1 MWRELSG
8 GVRKVPATLF
18 QREIGRAKIR
28 RTEEG
33 PSFRRRAVWDLA
45 DASAVQ
51 FPDFTSVYGRGR
63 RATQQVTRSAGH
75 VPGDSAREVIWIGGS
90 GRAGRTCKRYYRPAE
105 AFTWALYGHMAGKRP
120 KNGVTLQERP

>member
-33 PSFRRRAVWDLA
+33 PSFRRRAVSDLA

-90 GRAGRTCKRYYRPAE
+90 EGPGGPANATTARQKPLLGRCTVIWRENGRKTA
-105 AFTWALYGHMAGKRP
+105 
-120 KNGVTLQERP
+120 